1 MTIRWRVRPALP
13 ALKLTGAVLLVVL
26 AALFATDAVAVAV
39 ASVAGAVLAVWGF
52 RDLLAPERLAADP
65 SGLTVLTGFAGRRH
79 IPWSAVE
86 KISVDR
92 RGHAGIRSETL
103 EIDAGDSLHLFTKN
117 DLGAPV
123 EEVAEA
129 LEGVRA

>member
-1 MTIRWRVRPALP
+1 MTTRWRVRPALP
-13 ALKLTGAVLLVVL
+13 TLKLTGAVLLVVL
-26 AALFATDAVAVAV
+26 AAVFATDAVAVAV
-39 ASVAGAVLAVWGF
+39 ASVAGAGLAIWGF

-65 SGLTVLTGFAGRRH
+65 TGLTVLTGFARRRH

-92 RGHAGIRSETL
+92 RGHAGVRNETL
-103 EIDAGDSLHLFTKN
+103 EIDAGDSVHIFSRN

-129 LEGVRA
+129 LEAVRV